1 MNRIERRAILATCT
15 TLLAC
20 GVLLYL
26 AAGPPSSS
34 SSSSPSAAANLPARL
49 SDNEF
54 WRMISDFSEAGGYFR
69 SDNFLSNEA
78 GYQYVIPVL
87 KRTVQILPGG
97 VYLGVGPEQNFTYLI
112 AFEPKMAFI
121 VDIRRGNMLEH
132 LLYKA
137 LMEVSR
143 DRVEFL
149 SRLFSRPR
157 PAVLAADAA
166 PETVFRVYESVQPS
180 KAQFESN
187 LKLVLNHL
195 KKTHGFKLSSEDEA
209 GIRYAYNAFFECG
222 PDLTYTFLGG
232 YGVFGGMPTYAE
244 LMTETDGRSRN
255 WSFLATEDQFR
266 MVQRLQKNNLIV
278 PLVGDFAGDKA
289 IRSVGRYLKEHN
301 AVVSAFYTSNVEQ
314 YLFQD
319 GVWRRFYANVATLP
333 IDSSSTFI
341 RYVLNGYGFGRRS
354 RTLWCSIDGL
364 VKANNAGRIL
374 GYYDVVEMSR

>member
-34 SSSSPSAAANLPARL
+34 SSSSPAAAANLPARL

-137 LMEVSR
+137 LMETSA

-157 PAVLAADAA
+157 PALLQASSSPGEIVRAYQVARPSQDLFDTNARFVLDHLEKAKGFAL
-166 PETVFRVYESVQPS
+166 S
-180 KAQFESN
+180 K
-187 LKLVLNHL
+187 
-195 KKTHGFKLSSEDEA
+195 EDEA
-209 GIRYAYNAFFECG
+209 
-222 PDLTYTFLGG
+222 
-232 YGVFGGMPTYAE
+232 
-244 LMTETDGRSRN
+244 
-255 WSFLATEDQFR
+255 
-266 MVQRLQKNNLIV
+266 
-278 PLVGDFAGDKA
+278 
-289 IRSVGRYLKEHN
+289 SV
-301 AVVSAFYTSNVEQ
+301 
-314 YLFQD
+314 
-319 GVWRRFYANVATLP
+319 
-333 IDSSSTFI
+333 
-341 RYVLNGYGFGRRS
+341 
-354 RTLWCSIDGL
+354 
-364 VKANNAGRIL
+364 
-374 GYYDVVEMSR
+374 

>member
-1 MNRIERRAILATCT
+1 MNRTERRTIVATCT

-20 GVLLYL
+20 VVLVYL
-26 AAGPPSSS
+26 AAGPSSS
-34 SSSSPSAAANLPARL
+34 SSSSPAAAATLPARL
-49 SDNEF
+49 SDNEY
-54 WRMISDFSEAGGYFR
+54 WQMISDFSEAGGYFR

-78 GYQYVIPVL
+78 GYQYVIPIL

-97 VYLGVGPEQNFTYLI
+97 VYLGVGPEQNFTYI
-112 AFEPKMAFI
+112 VAFEPKMAFI

-143 DRVEFL
+143 DRLEFL

-157 PAVLAADAA
+157 PAVLTADAA
-166 PETVFRVYESVQPS
+166 PETVFRAYESVPPNS
-180 KAQFESN
+180 AQFESN

-195 KKTHGFKLSSEDEA
+195 SKSHGFKLSREDEA
-209 GIRYAYNAFFECG
+209 GVRHAYNAFFESG
-222 PDLTYTFLGG
+222 PELTYTFLGG

-289 IRSVGRYLKEHN
+289 IRSVGRYLKANN

-319 GVWRRFYANVATLP
+319 GVWRRFYANVAALP

-354 RTLWCSIDGL
+354 RTLWSPIDGV
-364 VKANNAGRIL
+364 VKGYKAGRIR
-374 GYYDVVEMSR
+374 GYYDIVEMSR